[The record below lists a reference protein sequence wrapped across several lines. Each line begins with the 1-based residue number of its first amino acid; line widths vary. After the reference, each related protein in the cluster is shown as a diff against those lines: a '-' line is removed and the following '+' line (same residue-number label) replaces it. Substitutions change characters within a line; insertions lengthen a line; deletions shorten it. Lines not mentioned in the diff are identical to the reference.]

1 MASLVFC
8 GATIGFLGVAASAPP
23 RAAEGITAEGLAHAG
38 CLDIAPARDLPP
50 HPDLRRAAGTS
61 IHRAVGSA
69 TCTSRSL
76 LAAGNRLLAE
86 V

>member
-1 MASLVFC
+1 MASPVFC
-8 GATIGFLGVAASAPP
+8 GATIGSLDVAATAPP
-23 RAAEGITAEGLAHAG
+23 RAAEEVTAEGLAHAG
-38 CLDIAPARDLPP
+38 CLDITPPGINPP
-50 HPDLRRAAGTS
+50 HPDLQRPAGTS

-76 LAAGNRLLAE
+76 LAAENRLLAE

>member
-8 GATIGFLGVAASAPP
+8 GATIGSLDVAAPAPP
-23 RAAEGITAEGLAHAG
+23 RAAEGITERGLAPAG

-50 HPDLRRAAGTS
+50 HPDLQRPAGTS

-69 TCTSRSL
+69 TCTTRSL
-76 LAAGNRLLAE
+76 LATENRLLAE